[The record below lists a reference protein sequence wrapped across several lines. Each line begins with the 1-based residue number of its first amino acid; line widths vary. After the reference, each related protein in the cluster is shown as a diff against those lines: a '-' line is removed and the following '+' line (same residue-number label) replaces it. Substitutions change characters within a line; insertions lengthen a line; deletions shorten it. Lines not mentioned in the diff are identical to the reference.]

1 MIFKGLSIK
10 QITQIFLK
18 GESPTLKQQVH
29 KKNFLYV
36 HRNLLLNV
44 HVMHPLDVHGTCT
57 DVKCECYFLCYIVI
71 LEQGT
76 MEHDGMTRWGLMS
89 VNFCSLLKIGIFKLL
104 KIGVNKFFIASV
116 TGSFVSLCSHV
127 PLARSC

>member
-1 MIFKGLSIK
+1 MSM
-10 QITQIFLK
+10 
-18 GESPTLKQQVH
+18 
-29 KKNFLYV
+29 
-36 HRNLLLNV
+36 V
-44 HVMHPLDVHGTCT
+44 HVLMLNASAISCVR
-57 DVKCECYFLCYIVI
+57 FIVI

-76 MEHDGMTRWGLMS
+76 MKHDGMTHWGLMS

-104 KIGVNKFFIASV
+104 KIGANKFFIASA